1 MSQPSLPQRMTFVS
15 TPDVETGV
23 YANFVSL
30 WHQPDCFVLDFSV
43 FTQPPQVVS
52 DSDGSKHV
60 ELPAR
65 IVSRVRIP
73 PAQVF
78 ELMKALND
86 QLSMWEAEH
95 GKKPPPPAES
105 T

>member
-1 MSQPSLPQRMTFVS
+1 MTFVS
-15 TPDVETGV
+15 TPEVETGV

-43 FTQPPQVVS
+43 FTAPAQVVA
-52 DSDGSKHV
+52 DPDGTQHV
-60 ELPAR
+60 ELAAR
-65 IVSRVRIP
+65 VVSRVRIP

-86 QLSMWEAEH
+86 QLSMWEAES
-95 GKKPPPPAES
+95 GRKPPAAAPDAPDA
-105 T
+105 

>member
-1 MSQPSLPQRMTFVS
+1 MGPSPLPQRMTFVS
-15 TPDVETGV
+15 TPEVETGV

-43 FTQPPQVVS
+43 FTQPPQVV
-52 DSDGSKHV
+52 DDPDGSQHV

-86 QLSMWEAEH
+86 QLSMWEMET
-95 GKKPPPPAES
+95 GRKPTPPEPAS
-105 T
+105 

>member
-1 MSQPSLPQRMTFVS
+1 MNQPSLPQRMVFMS
-15 TPDVETGV
+15 TPEVEVGV

-43 FTQPPQVVS
+43 FTQPPQVV
-52 DSDGSKHV
+52 DDAEGGQHV

-86 QLSMWEAEH
+86 QLSMWEREH
-95 GKKPPPPAES
+95 GKATPPPAE
-105 T
+105 

>member
-1 MSQPSLPQRMTFVS
+1 MTFTS
-15 TPDVETGV
+15 TPEVEAGV

-43 FTQPPQVVS
+43 FTQPPQVME
-52 DSDGSKHV
+52 DEDGNQRL

-78 ELMKALND
+78 ELMKAIND
-86 QLSMWEAEH
+86 QLSMWERDN
-95 GKKPPPPAES
+95 GKLPPPDAR
-105 T
+105 

>member
-1 MSQPSLPQRMTFVS
+1 MTQPPLPQRMTFVS
-15 TPDVETGV
+15 TPEVETGV

-43 FTQPPQVVS
+43 FTQPPQVI
-52 DSDGSKHV
+52 DEPEGGKHI

-86 QLSMWEAEH
+86 QLSMWEREH
-95 GKKPPPPAES
+95 GKSPRPDPES
-105 T
+105 